1 MSKLGIGVIGV
12 GTLGRRHAEN
22 LRRAI
27 PAAQLIAVADAD
39 GARAKQVASELEV
52 QHHYVNVEDLVDRKD
67 VQAVVVATPSQFHAS
82 VTRLARE
89 TIAPRPIPGYT
100 RALLA

>member
-12 GTLGRRHAEN
+12 GTLGRRQAEN

-39 GARAKQVASELEV
+39 GGRAKQVASELEI
-52 QHHYVNVEDLVDRKD
+52 QHHFDNVEDLLDREDFK
-67 VQAVVVATPSQFHAS
+67 AVVVDTPSRFLSS
-82 VTRLARE
+82 VR
-89 TIAPRPIPGYT
+89 
-100 RALLA
+100 LLAVAAGLTVIFDNTPAL

>member
-39 GARAKQVASELEV
+39 GGRAKQVASELE
-52 QHHYVNVEDLVDRKD
+52 
-67 VQAVVVATPSQFHAS
+67 
-82 VTRLARE
+82 
-89 TIAPRPIPGYT
+89 I
-100 RALLA
+100 